1 MFLLP
6 QGLNIDFIWHLSP
19 LFCPQPPRL
28 MRRNEAT
35 QGIGVKD
42 ADGND
47 RGISKAAGTLALKQV
62 ALTRVILPAPVLLL
76 PPLLMRIFESFS
88 FVKSRPA
95 LRPPL
100 QLFTITGPLTALL
113 SHSMVVDRRRGV
125 RVHVILTER
134 RFVSL
139 CLSRAPLHAALSLS
153 RRFLVVSIAAG
164 HRCLPTNVRSRS
176 GRVGARVS

>member
-1 MFLLP
+1 
-6 QGLNIDFIWHLSP
+6 
-19 LFCPQPPRL
+19 

-125 RVHVILTER
+125 RVHVMLTDR
-134 RFVSL
+134 HFVSL
-139 CLSRAPLHAALSLS
+139 RLSRAPLHAALSLS
-153 RRFLVVSIAAG
+153 LSRWFLVVSIAAG
-164 HRCLPTNVRSRS
+164 HRCLPTNVRGRS